1 MSRLNPRQQ
10 EARDYV
16 GGPLLVLAGAGSG
29 KTSVITRKIA
39 HLIQNCGIR
48 AQYIVAMTF
57 TNKAAREMKERVASL
72 LRPGEG
78 RGLTV
83 CTFHNLGLNI
93 IRKEHDR
100 LGYKP
105 GFSIFDESDIKAL
118 LSDIMQKEYSGDD
131 GIDEIKNMI
140 GAWKNDLILP
150 PEALEKARN
159 PREQTAAVVYTH
171 YQRTLKAFNA
181 VDFDDLILQP
191 VKLFQENPE
200 VLERW
205 QNRVRYLLVD
215 EYQDTNASQY
225 LLVKMLIGM
234 RNQFTVVG
242 DDDQSIYAWRGA
254 RPENL
259 MLLKEDYPSLK
270 VVMLEQNYRSTSR
283 ILRCAN
289 VLIANNP
296 HAFEKQLWSEMGVG
310 DEIRVIRCK
319 NEDAE
324 AERVAMEIL
333 TLHLRTNRPYS
344 DFAILYRGNYQ
355 AKLIELKLQHHQV
368 PYRLS
373 GGNSFFGRQEVK
385 DLMAYLRLLVNPD
398 DDNAY
403 LRVINVPRREIGST
417 TLEKLG
423 NYATGR
429 GVSMYAASEELGLG
443 EHLDARY
450 TERLQ
455 RFKHWLDGVRH
466 KVALDDPIAALH
478 EMIRDIDY
486 ENWIRQQTASDKAA
500 EFRISNVWFLVEAL
514 KNTLEKDEEGDMT
527 IEDAIGKLVL
537 RDMLERQQEE
547 EENADGVQMMT
558 LHASKGL
565 EFPYV
570 FIMGMEEEIL
580 PHRSSIEA
588 DTIEEERRLAYVG
601 ITRARQTLA
610 FTFAA
615 KRKQY
620 GEIIDCTPSRFL
632 DELPPKT
639 CPGKDWTMPR
649 SRSRPHAATMPWPTS
664 GRCSNADQPLLLNTA
679 AVCGHF
685 CSEEYH
691 SGSTA
696 SEDSRRRHR
705 AFRPGSQSRC
715 VSQPSDR
722 PGADAA
728 DR

>member
-1 MSRLNPRQQ
+1 MLCAIQSLTQTSDGRATMAPCLLECAAIFWRPPVSSMSRLNPRQQ

-57 TNKAAREMKERVASL
+57 TNKAAREMKERVATL

-93 IRKEHDR
+93 IRKEHDK

-150 PEALEKARN
+150 AEALEKARN
-159 PREQTAAVVYTH
+159 PREQTAAIVYTH

-191 VKLFQENPE
+191 VKLFQEHPE

-270 VVMLEQNYRSTSR
+270 IVMLEQNYRSTSR

-319 NEDAE
+319 NEEAE

-423 NYATGR
+423 NYATER
-429 GVSMYAASEELGLG
+429 GVSMYAASDELGLG

-466 KVALDDPIAALH
+466 KVALEDPIAALH

-547 EENADGVQMMT
+547 EENAEGVQMMT

-632 DELPPKT
+632 DELPPDDLAWEGLDDAPVEVK
-639 CPGKDWTMPR
+639 
-649 SRSRPHAATMPWPTS
+649 AAR
-664 GRCSNADQPLLLNTA
+664 GNNALADI
-679 AVCGHF
+679 
-685 CSEEYH
+685 
-691 SGSTA
+691 
-696 SEDSRRRHR
+696 R
-705 AFRPGSQSRC
+705 AMLKR
-715 VSQPSDR
+715 
-722 PGADAA
+722 
-728 DR
+728 

>member
-57 TNKAAREMKERVASL
+57 TNKAAREMKERVATL

-93 IRKEHDR
+93 IRKEHER

-140 GAWKNDLILP
+140 GAWKNDLVLP

-159 PREQTAAVVYTH
+159 PREQTAAIVYTH

-191 VKLFQENPE
+191 VKLFQEHPE

-270 VVMLEQNYRSTSR
+270 IVMLEQNYRSTSR

-319 NEDAE
+319 NEEAE

-423 NYATGR
+423 NYATER
-429 GVSMYAASEELGLG
+429 GISMYAASEELGLG

-466 KVALDDPIAALH
+466 KVALEDPIAALH

-547 EENADGVQMMT
+547 EENAEGVQMMT

-570 FIMGMEEEIL
+570 YIMGMEEEIL

-632 DELPPKT
+632 DELPPDDLAWEGLDDAPVEVK
-639 CPGKDWTMPR
+639 
-649 SRSRPHAATMPWPTS
+649 AAR
-664 GRCSNADQPLLLNTA
+664 GNNALADI
-679 AVCGHF
+679 
-685 CSEEYH
+685 
-691 SGSTA
+691 
-696 SEDSRRRHR
+696 R
-705 AFRPGSQSRC
+705 AMLKR
-715 VSQPSDR
+715 
-722 PGADAA
+722 
-728 DR
+728 

>member
-57 TNKAAREMKERVASL
+57 TNKAAREMKERVATL

-93 IRKEHDR
+93 IRKEHER

-140 GAWKNDLILP
+140 GAWKNDLVLP

-159 PREQTAAVVYTH
+159 PREQTAAIVYTH

-191 VKLFQENPE
+191 VKLFQEHPE

-270 VVMLEQNYRSTSR
+270 IVMLEQNYRSTSR

-319 NEDAE
+319 NEEAE

-423 NYATGR
+423 NYATER
-429 GVSMYAASEELGLG
+429 GISMYAASEELGLG

-466 KVALDDPIAALH
+466 KVALEDPIAALH

-514 KNTLEKDEEGDMT
+514 KNTLQKDEEGDMT

-547 EENADGVQMMT
+547 EENAEGVQMMT

-632 DELPPKT
+632 DELPPDDLAWEGLDDAPVEVK
-639 CPGKDWTMPR
+639 
-649 SRSRPHAATMPWPTS
+649 AAR
-664 GRCSNADQPLLLNTA
+664 GNNALADI
-679 AVCGHF
+679 
-685 CSEEYH
+685 
-691 SGSTA
+691 
-696 SEDSRRRHR
+696 R
-705 AFRPGSQSRC
+705 AMLKR
-715 VSQPSDR
+715 
-722 PGADAA
+722 
-728 DR
+728 

>member
-1 MSRLNPRQQ
+1 
-10 EARDYV
+10 
-16 GGPLLVLAGAGSG
+16 
-29 KTSVITRKIA
+29 
-39 HLIQNCGIR
+39 
-48 AQYIVAMTF
+48 
-57 TNKAAREMKERVASL
+57 
-72 LRPGEG
+72 RPGEG

-93 IRKEHDR
+93 IRKEHER

-191 VKLFQENPE
+191 VKLFQEHPE

-429 GVSMYAASEELGLG
+429 GISMYAASEELGLG

-632 DELPPKT
+632 DELPPEDLSWEGLDDAPVEVK
-639 CPGKDWTMPR
+639 
-649 SRSRPHAATMPWPTS
+649 AAR
-664 GRCSNADQPLLLNTA
+664 GNNALADI
-679 AVCGHF
+679 
-685 CSEEYH
+685 
-691 SGSTA
+691 
-696 SEDSRRRHR
+696 R
-705 AFRPGSQSRC
+705 AMLKR
-715 VSQPSDR
+715 
-722 PGADAA
+722 
-728 DR
+728 

>member
-1 MSRLNPRQQ
+1 MIFSVASISGANNEADKSLTQTSDGRATTAPCLLECAAIFWRPPVSSMSRLNPRQQ

-57 TNKAAREMKERVASL
+57 TNKAAREMKERVATL

-93 IRKEHDR
+93 IRKEHDK

-159 PREQTAAVVYTH
+159 PREQTAAIVYTH

-191 VKLFQENPE
+191 VKLFQEHPD

-270 VVMLEQNYRSTSR
+270 IVMLEQNYRSTSR

-319 NEDAE
+319 NEEAE

-423 NYATGR
+423 NYSTER
-429 GVSMYAASEELGLG
+429 GISMYAASEEMGLG

-547 EENADGVQMMT
+547 EENAEGVQMMT

-632 DELPPKT
+632 DELPPDDLAWEGLDDAPVEVK
-639 CPGKDWTMPR
+639 
-649 SRSRPHAATMPWPTS
+649 AAR
-664 GRCSNADQPLLLNTA
+664 GNNALADI
-679 AVCGHF
+679 
-685 CSEEYH
+685 
-691 SGSTA
+691 
-696 SEDSRRRHR
+696 R
-705 AFRPGSQSRC
+705 AMLKR
-715 VSQPSDR
+715 
-722 PGADAA
+722 
-728 DR
+728 

>member
-57 TNKAAREMKERVASL
+57 TNKAAREMKERVATL

-93 IRKEHDR
+93 IRKEHDK

-140 GAWKNDLILP
+140 GAWKNDLVLP

-159 PREQTAAVVYTH
+159 PREQTAAIVYTH

-191 VKLFQENPE
+191 VKVFQEHPE

-270 VVMLEQNYRSTSR
+270 IVMLEQNYRSTSR

-319 NEDAE
+319 NEEAE

-423 NYATGR
+423 NYSTER
-429 GVSMYAASEELGLG
+429 GISMYAASEELGLG

-466 KVALDDPIAALH
+466 KVALEDPIAALH

-547 EENADGVQMMT
+547 EENAEGVQMMT

-632 DELPPKT
+632 DELPPDDLAWEGLDDAPVEVK
-639 CPGKDWTMPR
+639 
-649 SRSRPHAATMPWPTS
+649 AAR
-664 GRCSNADQPLLLNTA
+664 GNNALADI
-679 AVCGHF
+679 
-685 CSEEYH
+685 
-691 SGSTA
+691 
-696 SEDSRRRHR
+696 R
-705 AFRPGSQSRC
+705 AMLKR
-715 VSQPSDR
+715 
-722 PGADAA
+722 
-728 DR
+728 

>member
-1 MSRLNPRQQ
+1 MIHVHKSLTQTSDGRATTAPCLLECAAIFWRPPVSSMSRLNPRQQ

-57 TNKAAREMKERVASL
+57 TNKAAREMKERVATL

-93 IRKEHDR
+93 IRKEHER

-159 PREQTAAVVYTH
+159 PREQTAAIVYTH

-191 VKLFQENPE
+191 VKLFQEHPE

-270 VVMLEQNYRSTSR
+270 IVMLEQNYRSTSR

-319 NEDAE
+319 NEEAE

-423 NYATGR
+423 NYSTER
-429 GVSMYAASEELGLG
+429 GISMYAASEELGLG

-466 KVALDDPIAALH
+466 KVALEDPIAALH

-500 EFRISNVWFLVEAL
+500 EFRISNVWFLIEAL

-547 EENADGVQMMT
+547 EENAEGVQMMT

-632 DELPPKT
+632 DELPPDDLAWEGLDDAPVEVK
-639 CPGKDWTMPR
+639 
-649 SRSRPHAATMPWPTS
+649 AAR
-664 GRCSNADQPLLLNTA
+664 GNNALADI
-679 AVCGHF
+679 
-685 CSEEYH
+685 
-691 SGSTA
+691 
-696 SEDSRRRHR
+696 R
-705 AFRPGSQSRC
+705 AMLKR
-715 VSQPSDR
+715 
-722 PGADAA
+722 
-728 DR
+728 

>member
-1 MSRLNPRQQ
+1 M
-10 EARDYV
+10 
-16 GGPLLVLAGAGSG
+16 VLAGAGSG

-57 TNKAAREMKERVASL
+57 TNKAAREMKERVGTL

-93 IRKEHDR
+93 IRKEHER

-105 GFSIFDESDIKAL
+105 GFSIFDETDIKAL

-150 PEALEKARN
+150 AEALEKARN
-159 PREQTAAVVYTH
+159 PREQTAAIVYTH

-181 VDFDDLILQP
+181 VDFDDLILLP
-191 VKLFQENPE
+191 VKLFEE
-200 VLERW
+200 HKDVLERW

-319 NEDAE
+319 NEEAE

-423 NYATGR
+423 NYATER
-429 GVSMYAASEELGLG
+429 GVSMYAASKELGLG

-455 RFKHWLDGVRH
+455 RFKHWLDGVRQR
-466 KVALDDPIAALH
+466 VALEDPIAALH
-478 EMIRDIDY
+478 DMIRDIDY
-486 ENWIRQQTASDKAA
+486 ENWIRQNTASDKAA
-500 EFRISNVWFLVEAL
+500 EFRISNVWFLIDAL

-547 EENADGVQMMT
+547 EENAEGVQMMT

-632 DELPPKT
+632 DELPPDDLAWEGLDDAPVEVK
-639 CPGKDWTMPR
+639 
-649 SRSRPHAATMPWPTS
+649 AAR
-664 GRCSNADQPLLLNTA
+664 GNNALADIRAML
-679 AVCGHF
+679 
-685 CSEEYH
+685 
-691 SGSTA
+691 
-696 SEDSRRRHR
+696 RR
-705 AFRPGSQSRC
+705 
-715 VSQPSDR
+715 
-722 PGADAA
+722 
-728 DR
+728 

>member
-57 TNKAAREMKERVASL
+57 TNKAAREMKERVATL

-93 IRKEHDR
+93 IRREHQR

-131 GIDEIKNMI
+131 GLDEIKNMI
-140 GAWKNDLILP
+140 GSWKNDLILP
-150 PEALEKARN
+150 AEALEKARN
-159 PREQTAAVVYTH
+159 PREQTAAIVYTH
-171 YQRTLKAFNA
+171 YQRTLKAYNA
-181 VDFDDLILQP
+181 VDFDDLILLP
-191 VKLFQENPE
+191 VKLFQEHPD
-200 VLERW
+200 VLDRW

-225 LLVKMLIGM
+225 LLVKMLIGL

-296 HAFEKQLWSEMGVG
+296 HDFEKQLWSEMGVG

-319 NEDAE
+319 NEEAE

-333 TLHLRTNRPYS
+333 TLHLRTDRPYS

-373 GGNSFFGRQEVK
+373 GGNSFFARQEVK

-423 NYATGR
+423 NYATER
-429 GVSMYAASEELGLG
+429 GVSMYAASEEMGLG

-478 EMIRDIDY
+478 EMVKDIDY
-486 ENWIRQQTASDKAA
+486 ENWIRQNTASDKAA
-500 EFRISNVWFLVEAL
+500 DFRIGNVWFLIDAL

-547 EENADGVQMMT
+547 EENAEGVQMMT

-632 DELPPKT
+632 DELPPDDLAWEGLDDAPVEVK
-639 CPGKDWTMPR
+639 
-649 SRSRPHAATMPWPTS
+649 AAR
-664 GRCSNADQPLLLNTA
+664 GNNALADI
-679 AVCGHF
+679 
-685 CSEEYH
+685 
-691 SGSTA
+691 
-696 SEDSRRRHR
+696 R
-705 AFRPGSQSRC
+705 AMLKR
-715 VSQPSDR
+715 
-722 PGADAA
+722 
-728 DR
+728 

>member
-1 MSRLNPRQQ
+1 MPDRMRGYFLATPVSSMSRLNPRQQ

-57 TNKAAREMKERVASL
+57 TNKAAREMKERVATL

-93 IRKEHDR
+93 IRKEHER

-140 GAWKNDLILP
+140 GAWKNDLVLP

-159 PREQTAAVVYTH
+159 PREQTAAIVYTH

-181 VDFDDLILQP
+181 VDFDDLILLP
-191 VKLFQENPE
+191 VKLFQEHPD

-319 NEDAE
+319 NEEAE

-423 NYATGR
+423 NYATER
-429 GVSMYAASEELGLG
+429 GISMYAASEELGLG

-466 KVALDDPIAALH
+466 KVALEDPIAALH

-547 EENADGVQMMT
+547 EENAEGVQMMT

-632 DELPPKT
+632 DELPPEDLAWEGLDDAPVEVK
-639 CPGKDWTMPR
+639 
-649 SRSRPHAATMPWPTS
+649 AAR
-664 GRCSNADQPLLLNTA
+664 GNNALADI
-679 AVCGHF
+679 
-685 CSEEYH
+685 
-691 SGSTA
+691 
-696 SEDSRRRHR
+696 R
-705 AFRPGSQSRC
+705 AMLKR
-715 VSQPSDR
+715 
-722 PGADAA
+722 
-728 DR
+728 

>member
-296 HAFEKQLWSEMGVG
+296 HDFEKQLWSEMGHG

-319 NEDAE
+319 NEETE

-333 TLHLRTNRPYS
+333 TLHLRTDRPYS

-423 NYATGR
+423 NYSTER
-429 GVSMYAASEELGLG
+429 GVSMYAASDEIGLG

-478 EMIRDIDY
+478 EMVRDIDY
-486 ENWIRQQTASDKAA
+486 ENWIRQNTASDKAA
-500 EFRISNVWFLVEAL
+500 DFRISNVWFLIDAL

-547 EENADGVQMMT
+547 EENAEGVQMMT

-632 DELPPKT
+632 DELPPDDLAWEGLDDAPVEVK
-639 CPGKDWTMPR
+639 
-649 SRSRPHAATMPWPTS
+649 AAR
-664 GRCSNADQPLLLNTA
+664 GNNALADI
-679 AVCGHF
+679 
-685 CSEEYH
+685 
-691 SGSTA
+691 
-696 SEDSRRRHR
+696 R
-705 AFRPGSQSRC
+705 AMLKR
-715 VSQPSDR
+715 
-722 PGADAA
+722 
-728 DR
+728 

>member
-57 TNKAAREMKERVASL
+57 TNKAAREMKERVATL

-93 IRKEHDR
+93 IRKEHER

-159 PREQTAAVVYTH
+159 PREQTAAIVYTH

-181 VDFDDLILQP
+181 VDFDDLILLP
-191 VKLFQENPE
+191 VKLFEE
-200 VLERW
+200 HADILEKW
-205 QNRVRYLLVD
+205 QNKVRYLLVD

-270 VVMLEQNYRSTSR
+270 IVMLEQNYRSTSR

-319 NEDAE
+319 NEEAE

-423 NYATGR
+423 NYATER
-429 GVSMYAASEELGLG
+429 SVSMYAASEELGLG

-466 KVALDDPIAALH
+466 KVALDEPIAALH

-547 EENADGVQMMT
+547 EENAEGVQMMT

-632 DELPPKT
+632 DELPPDDLAWEGLDDAPVEVK
-639 CPGKDWTMPR
+639 
-649 SRSRPHAATMPWPTS
+649 AAR
-664 GRCSNADQPLLLNTA
+664 GNNALADI
-679 AVCGHF
+679 
-685 CSEEYH
+685 
-691 SGSTA
+691 
-696 SEDSRRRHR
+696 R
-705 AFRPGSQSRC
+705 AMLKR
-715 VSQPSDR
+715 
-722 PGADAA
+722 
-728 DR
+728 

>member
-57 TNKAAREMKERVASL
+57 TNKAAREMKERVATL

-93 IRKEHDR
+93 IRREHER

-150 PEALEKARN
+150 AEALEKARN
-159 PREQTAAVVYTH
+159 PREQTAAIVYTH

-181 VDFDDLILQP
+181 VDFDDLILLP
-191 VKLFQENPE
+191 VKLFQEHPD

-319 NEDAE
+319 NEEAE

-423 NYATGR
+423 NYATER
-429 GVSMYAASEELGLG
+429 GISMYAASEELGLG

-466 KVALDDPIAALH
+466 KVALEDPIATLH

-547 EENADGVQMMT
+547 EENAEGVQMMT

-632 DELPPKT
+632 DELPPDDLAWEGLDDAPVEVK
-639 CPGKDWTMPR
+639 
-649 SRSRPHAATMPWPTS
+649 AAR
-664 GRCSNADQPLLLNTA
+664 GNNALADI
-679 AVCGHF
+679 
-685 CSEEYH
+685 
-691 SGSTA
+691 
-696 SEDSRRRHR
+696 R
-705 AFRPGSQSRC
+705 AMLKR
-715 VSQPSDR
+715 
-722 PGADAA
+722 
-728 DR
+728 

>member
-1 MSRLNPRQQ
+1 MIFSSSSISRANNEADKSLTQTSDGRATTAPCLLECAAIFWRPPVSSMSRLNPRQQ

-57 TNKAAREMKERVASL
+57 TNKAAREMKERVATL

-93 IRKEHDR
+93 IRKEHDK

-159 PREQTAAVVYTH
+159 PREQTAAIVYTH

-191 VKLFQENPE
+191 VKLFQEHPE

-270 VVMLEQNYRSTSR
+270 IVMLEQNYRSTSR

-319 NEDAE
+319 NEEAE

-423 NYATGR
+423 NYSTER
-429 GVSMYAASEELGLG
+429 GISMYAASEELGLG

-466 KVALDDPIAALH
+466 KVALEDPIAALH

-547 EENADGVQMMT
+547 EENAEGVQMMT

-632 DELPPKT
+632 DELPPDDLAWEGLDDAPVEVK
-639 CPGKDWTMPR
+639 
-649 SRSRPHAATMPWPTS
+649 AAR
-664 GRCSNADQPLLLNTA
+664 GNNALADI
-679 AVCGHF
+679 
-685 CSEEYH
+685 
-691 SGSTA
+691 
-696 SEDSRRRHR
+696 R
-705 AFRPGSQSRC
+705 AMLKR
-715 VSQPSDR
+715 
-722 PGADAA
+722 
-728 DR
+728 

>member
-1 MSRLNPRQQ
+1 MIFSSSSISRTNNGTDKSLTQTSDGRATTAPCLLECAAIFWRPPVSSMSRLNPRQQ

-57 TNKAAREMKERVASL
+57 TNKAAREMKERVATL

-93 IRKEHDR
+93 IRKEHDK

-159 PREQTAAVVYTH
+159 PREQTAAIVYTH

-191 VKLFQENPE
+191 VKLFQEHPE

-270 VVMLEQNYRSTSR
+270 IVMLEQNYRSTSR

-319 NEDAE
+319 NEEAE

-423 NYATGR
+423 NYSTER
-429 GVSMYAASEELGLG
+429 GISMYAASEELGLG

-466 KVALDDPIAALH
+466 KVALEDPIAALH

-514 KNTLEKDEEGDMT
+514 KNTLEKDEEGEMT

-547 EENADGVQMMT
+547 EENAEGVQMMT

-632 DELPPKT
+632 DELPPDDLAWEGLDDAPVEVK
-639 CPGKDWTMPR
+639 
-649 SRSRPHAATMPWPTS
+649 AAR
-664 GRCSNADQPLLLNTA
+664 GNNALADI
-679 AVCGHF
+679 
-685 CSEEYH
+685 
-691 SGSTA
+691 
-696 SEDSRRRHR
+696 R
-705 AFRPGSQSRC
+705 AMLKR
-715 VSQPSDR
+715 
-722 PGADAA
+722 
-728 DR
+728 

>member
-1 MSRLNPRQQ
+1 MIFSATSISSTNNETDKSLTQTSDGRATTAPCLLECAAIFWRPPVSSMSRLNPRQQ

-57 TNKAAREMKERVASL
+57 TNKAAREMKERVATL

-93 IRKEHDR
+93 IRKEHER

-159 PREQTAAVVYTH
+159 PREQTAAIVYTH

-181 VDFDDLILQP
+181 VDFDDLILLP
-191 VKLFQENPE
+191 VKLFQEHPE

-270 VVMLEQNYRSTSR
+270 IVMLEQNYRSTSR

-319 NEDAE
+319 NEEAE

-423 NYATGR
+423 NYATER
-429 GVSMYAASEELGLG
+429 GISMYAASEELGLG

-466 KVALDDPIAALH
+466 KVALEDPIAALH

-547 EENADGVQMMT
+547 EENAEGVQMMT

-632 DELPPKT
+632 DELPPDDLAWEGLDDAPVEVK
-639 CPGKDWTMPR
+639 
-649 SRSRPHAATMPWPTS
+649 AAR
-664 GRCSNADQPLLLNTA
+664 GNNALADI
-679 AVCGHF
+679 
-685 CSEEYH
+685 
-691 SGSTA
+691 
-696 SEDSRRRHR
+696 R
-705 AFRPGSQSRC
+705 AMLKR
-715 VSQPSDR
+715 
-722 PGADAA
+722 
-728 DR
+728 

>member
-1 MSRLNPRQQ
+1 MPVRMRGYFLATPVSSMSRLNPRQQ

-57 TNKAAREMKERVASL
+57 TNKAAREMKERVGTL

-93 IRKEHDR
+93 IRKEHER

-150 PEALEKARN
+150 AEALEKARN
-159 PREQTAAVVYTH
+159 PREQTAAIVYTH

-181 VDFDDLILQP
+181 VDFDDLILLP
-191 VKLFQENPE
+191 VKLFQEHPD

-319 NEDAE
+319 NEEAE

-423 NYATGR
+423 NYATER
-429 GVSMYAASEELGLG
+429 GISMYAASEELGLG

-466 KVALDDPIAALH
+466 KVALEDPIAALH

-547 EENADGVQMMT
+547 EENAEGVQMMT

-632 DELPPKT
+632 DELPPEDLAWEGLDDAPVEVK
-639 CPGKDWTMPR
+639 
-649 SRSRPHAATMPWPTS
+649 AAR
-664 GRCSNADQPLLLNTA
+664 GNNALADI
-679 AVCGHF
+679 
-685 CSEEYH
+685 
-691 SGSTA
+691 
-696 SEDSRRRHR
+696 R
-705 AFRPGSQSRC
+705 AMLKR
-715 VSQPSDR
+715 
-722 PGADAA
+722 
-728 DR
+728 

>member
-57 TNKAAREMKERVASL
+57 TNKAAREMKERVATL

-93 IRKEHDR
+93 IRKEHER

-150 PEALEKARN
+150 AEALEKARN
-159 PREQTAAVVYTH
+159 PREQTAAIVYTH

-181 VDFDDLILQP
+181 VDFDDLILLP
-191 VKLFQENPE
+191 VKLFQEHPD

-270 VVMLEQNYRSTSR
+270 IVMLEQNYRSTSR

-319 NEDAE
+319 NEEAE

-423 NYATGR
+423 NYSTER
-429 GVSMYAASEELGLG
+429 GISMYAASEELGLG

-466 KVALDDPIAALH
+466 KVALEDPIAALH

-547 EENADGVQMMT
+547 EENAEGVQMMT

-632 DELPPKT
+632 DELPPDDLSWEGLDDAPVEVK
-639 CPGKDWTMPR
+639 
-649 SRSRPHAATMPWPTS
+649 AAR
-664 GRCSNADQPLLLNTA
+664 GNNALADI
-679 AVCGHF
+679 
-685 CSEEYH
+685 
-691 SGSTA
+691 
-696 SEDSRRRHR
+696 R
-705 AFRPGSQSRC
+705 AMLKR
-715 VSQPSDR
+715 
-722 PGADAA
+722 
-728 DR
+728 

>member
-57 TNKAAREMKERVASL
+57 TNKAAREMKERVATL

-93 IRKEHDR
+93 IRKEHER

-140 GAWKNDLILP
+140 GAWKNDLVLP

-159 PREQTAAVVYTH
+159 PREQTAAIVYTH

-191 VKLFQENPE
+191 VKLFQEHPE

-270 VVMLEQNYRSTSR
+270 IVMLEQNYRSTSR

-319 NEDAE
+319 NEEAE

-423 NYATGR
+423 NYATER
-429 GVSMYAASEELGLG
+429 GISMYAASEELGLG

-466 KVALDDPIAALH
+466 KVALEDPIAALH

-547 EENADGVQMMT
+547 EENAEGVQMMT

-632 DELPPKT
+632 DELPPDDLSWEGLDDAPVEVK
-639 CPGKDWTMPR
+639 
-649 SRSRPHAATMPWPTS
+649 AAR
-664 GRCSNADQPLLLNTA
+664 GNNALADI
-679 AVCGHF
+679 
-685 CSEEYH
+685 
-691 SGSTA
+691 
-696 SEDSRRRHR
+696 R
-705 AFRPGSQSRC
+705 AMLKR
-715 VSQPSDR
+715 
-722 PGADAA
+722 
-728 DR
+728 